1 MRGTKPIDTAP
12 TVAVPIMVKMT
23 RRERFMRSPALTFEQ
38 SWPSLSIQASALRQ
52 TCVLHTSRSQPFHR
66 IVRDAGRL
74 VSYQPPPEKC
84 DVNACANEPNPP
96 RVTPLELESDDV
108 PDEEWLDESPLKKL
122 LRDDDPPDEPWL
134 LDEDPRGGHS
144 APACSPDG
152 AAIPGRFG
160 SQFSLGIS
168 A

>member
-1 MRGTKPIDTAP
+1 
-12 TVAVPIMVKMT
+12 
-23 RRERFMRSPALTFEQ
+23 
-38 SWPSLSIQASALRQ
+38 
-52 TCVLHTSRSQPFHR
+52 
-66 IVRDAGRL
+66 L

-96 RVTPLELESDDV
+96 RVTPLEPESDDV

-134 LDEDPRGGHS
+134 LLDEDPRGGHS
-144 APACSPDG
+144 APVCSPAG
-152 AAIPGRFG
+152 AAIPGRFS
-160 SQFSLGIS
+160 SQFSPGIS

>member
-1 MRGTKPIDTAP
+1 
-12 TVAVPIMVKMT
+12 MVKMT
-23 RRERFMRSPALTFEQ
+23 RRERFMRSPALTHSKSLGQASAFKPQ
-38 SWPSLSIQASALRQ
+38 HSSLSIQAFGIPGSALRQ

-66 IVRDAGRL
+66 IVRDAGRV

-96 RVTPLELESDDV
+96 RVTPPEPESDEV

-134 LDEDPRGGHS
+134 LPDEDPRGGHS
-144 APACSPDG
+144 APVCSPDG
-152 AAIPGRFG
+152 AAIPARLG

>member
-1 MRGTKPIDTAP
+1 LHSAHKPKPIASQDRAG
-12 TVAVPIMVKMT
+12 T
-23 RRERFMRSPALTFEQ
+23 R
-38 SWPSLSIQASALRQ
+38 
-52 TCVLHTSRSQPFHR
+52 
-66 IVRDAGRL
+66 AGWFRR
-74 VSYQPPPEKC
+74 QPPPEKC

-134 LDEDPRGGHS
+134 LLDEDPRGGHS
-144 APACSPDG
+144 APVCSPDG
-152 AAIPGRFG
+152 AAIPGRLG

>member
-1 MRGTKPIDTAP
+1 
-12 TVAVPIMVKMT
+12 
-23 RRERFMRSPALTFEQ
+23 
-38 SWPSLSIQASALRQ
+38 
-52 TCVLHTSRSQPFHR
+52 
-66 IVRDAGRL
+66 
-74 VSYQPPPEKC
+74 
-84 DVNACANEPNPP
+84 VNACANEPNPP

-134 LDEDPRGGHS
+134 LLDEDPRGGHS
-144 APACSPDG
+144 APVCSPDG

-160 SQFSLGIS
+160 SQFSPGIS

>member
-1 MRGTKPIDTAP
+1 M
-12 TVAVPIMVKMT
+12 
-23 RRERFMRSPALTFEQ
+23 
-38 SWPSLSIQASALRQ
+38 Q

-66 IVRDAGRL
+66 IVRDADRVASSSAAAGKMRRER
-74 VSYQPPPEKC
+74 VRKR
-84 DVNACANEPNPP
+84 ANPP
-96 RVTPLELESDDV
+96 RVAPPEPESDDV

-134 LDEDPRGGHS
+134 LLDEAPRGGHS
-144 APACSPDG
+144 AWVCSPDG

-160 SQFSLGIS
+160 SQLSPGIS

>member
-1 MRGTKPIDTAP
+1 VRRGQW
-12 TVAVPIMVKMT
+12 V
-23 RRERFMRSPALTFEQ
+23 
-38 SWPSLSIQASALRQ
+38 WW
-52 TCVLHTSRSQPFHR
+52 
-66 IVRDAGRL
+66 
-74 VSYQPPPEKC
+74 QPPPEKC

-96 RVTPLELESDDV
+96 RVTPLEPESDDV

-134 LDEDPRGGHS
+134 LLEDDPRGGHS
-144 APACSPDG
+144 ALVCSPDG

-160 SQFSLGIS
+160 SQLSLGIS

>member
-1 MRGTKPIDTAP
+1 
-12 TVAVPIMVKMT
+12 
-23 RRERFMRSPALTFEQ
+23 
-38 SWPSLSIQASALRQ
+38 
-52 TCVLHTSRSQPFHR
+52 
-66 IVRDAGRL
+66 L

-96 RVTPLELESDDV
+96 RVTPLEPESDDV

-134 LDEDPRGGHS
+134 LLDEDPRAGHS
-144 APACSPDG
+144 AAVCSPGG

-168 A
+168 AWAPPPMAKVPIRSSATWWERFTGADDWIASGLRVPNSLSGLSAMINRSSRRR

>member
-1 MRGTKPIDTAP
+1 M
-12 TVAVPIMVKMT
+12 
-23 RRERFMRSPALTFEQ
+23 
-38 SWPSLSIQASALRQ
+38 
-52 TCVLHTSRSQPFHR
+52 
-66 IVRDAGRL
+66 

-96 RVTPLELESDDV
+96 RVTPLEPESDDV

-134 LDEDPRGGHS
+134 LLDEAPRGGHS
-144 APACSPDG
+144 AWVCSPDG

-160 SQFSLGIS
+160 LQFSPGIS

>member
-1 MRGTKPIDTAP
+1 M
-12 TVAVPIMVKMT
+12 
-23 RRERFMRSPALTFEQ
+23 
-38 SWPSLSIQASALRQ
+38 
-52 TCVLHTSRSQPFHR
+52 
-66 IVRDAGRL
+66 

-96 RVTPLELESDDV
+96 RVTPPEPESDDV

-134 LDEDPRGGHS
+134 LPDEDPRGGHS
-144 APACSPDG
+144 APVCSPDG

-160 SQFSLGIS
+160 PQFSPGIS